1 MTDNADKVRS
11 ELALSKMLSDDIDA
25 YLLIEPVTP
34 SSLLVLIRS
43 LLKIVEIQQEQI
55 NRLEQICVQTTDSE

>member
-1 MTDNADKVRS
+1 MDNADKVRS

-55 NRLEQICVQTTDSE
+55 NRLEQICAQTTDSE

>member
-55 NRLEQICVQTTDSE
+55 NRLEQICAQTTDSE